1 MRLVAFAIEGR
12 ERIGAQVE
20 RSGGHSVL
28 DFIRAQPELPDEMNA
43 FLAAGEPALVMAR
56 RALQEAKDDMFL
68 READVRLMAP
78 VPHPG
83 KIICLGHN
91 YEDHIGKDR
100 TQPAEFPTFFCK
112 TGNTVIGPGA
122 PIVIPPETAKADFE
136 AELAVVI
143 GKRARRIREQDA
155 RSCIAGYTI
164 FNDVSARDYQ
174 KRTSQWMIGKSFDTF
189 GPMGP
194 VLVTAD
200 EIPDPHALD
209 LELTLNGVS
218 RQRTNTGRMIFSI
231 PFLIET
237 LSAVITLEPGDVIA
251 TGTPARTPPAPGAPE
266 FMQPGDFVRITVENI
281 GVLENPVVAEAIPG
295 PGSPAKHA
303 PG

>member
-1 MRLVAFAIEGR
+1 MRLVTFALDGQQR
-12 ERIGAQVE
+12 VGAQVE
-20 RSGGHSVL
+20 RSGENYLL
-28 DFIRAQPELPDEMNA
+28 DLNQAQSALPAEMNA
-43 FLAAGEPALVMAR
+43 FLTAGVPALIMAG
-56 RALQEAKDDMFL
+56 RALQEAKEDAFL
-68 READVRLMAP
+68 READVPLMAP
-78 VPHPG
+78 VPFPG

-91 YEDHIGKDR
+91 YIDHMGKDR

-143 GKRARRIREQDA
+143 GRRARRIVERDA
-155 RSCIAGYTI
+155 PSCVAGYTI

-200 EIPDPHALD
+200 EISDPHALD
-209 LELTLNGVS
+209 LVLTLNGEI
-218 RQRTNTGRMIFSI
+218 RQKTNTGRMIFTI
-231 PFLIET
+231 PFLIAT
-237 LSAVITLEPGDVIA
+237 LSTVMTLEPGDVIA
-251 TGTPARTPPAPGAPE
+251 TGTPARIAAAPGAPE
-266 FMQPGDFVRITVENI
+266 FMQPGDIVRITVEKI
-281 GVLENPVVAEAIPG
+281 GELTNPVIAEKDLPR
-295 PGSPAKHA
+295 
-303 PG
+303 

>member
-1 MRLVAFAIEGR
+1 MRLVTFDLDGQ

-20 RSGGHSVL
+20 RSGENYVL
-28 DFIRAQPELPDEMNA
+28 DLNQAQSALPAEMDA
-43 FLAAGEPALVMAR
+43 FLTAGIPALIMAR
-56 RALQEAKDDMFL
+56 RALQEAKKNAFL
-68 READVRLMAP
+68 PEPTIQLTAP
-78 VPHPG
+78 VPYPG

-91 YEDHIGKDR
+91 YHDHIGKDR
-100 TQPAEFPTFFCK
+100 TQPSEFPTFFCK

-143 GKRARRIREQDA
+143 GRRARRITEADA
-155 RSCIAGYTI
+155 PSCIAGYTI

-209 LELTLNGVS
+209 LVLTLNGVV
-218 RQRTNTGRMIFSI
+218 RQKTNTSRMIFTI
-231 PFLIET
+231 PFLIAT
-237 LSAVITLEPGDVIA
+237 LSAVMTLEPGDVIA
-251 TGTPARTPPAPGAPE
+251 TGTPAHIAAAPGAPE
-266 FMQPGDFVRITVENI
+266 FMQPGDIVRITVKKI
-281 GVLENPVVAEAIPG
+281 GVLENPVVVEVISG
-295 PGSPAKHA
+295 PKSPATNA

>member
-1 MRLVAFAIEGR
+1 MRLLTFAREGR
-12 ERIGAQVE
+12 ERIGLQVE
-20 RSGGHSVL
+20 RSGGNRVL
-28 DFIRAQPELPDEMNA
+28 DLNQFRPALPDEMNA
-43 FLAAGEPALVMAR
+43 FLTAGEPAMIMAR
-56 RALQEAKDDMFL
+56 RALQEVKEDAYL
-68 READVRLMAP
+68 READIRLMAP

-91 YEDHIGKDR
+91 YHDHMGKDR
-100 TQPAEFPTFFCK
+100 TQPSEFPTFFCK

-122 PIVIPPETAKADFE
+122 PIVIPPETAKTDFE

-143 GKRARRIREQDA
+143 GRRARRIPSQDA
-155 RSCIAGYTI
+155 QSCIAGYTI

-174 KRTSQWMIGKSFDTF
+174 MRTSQWMIGKSFDTF

-209 LELTLNGVS
+209 LALTLNGTQ
-218 RQRTNTGRMIFSI
+218 RQKTNTGRMIFTI
-231 PFLIET
+231 PFLIAA

-251 TGTPARTPPAPGAPE
+251 TGTPARTPPEPGAPE
-266 FMQPGDFVRITVENI
+266 FMQPGDTVRITVEKI
-281 GVLENPVVAEAIPG
+281 GMLENPVVAEVISG
-295 PGSPAKHA
+295 R
-303 PG
+303 

>member
-1 MRLVAFAIEGR
+1 MRLVTFATEGR

-20 RSGGHSVL
+20 RSGGRSVL
-28 DFIRAQPELPDEMNA
+28 DLNRAQPALPDEMNA

-56 RALQEAKDDMFL
+56 RALQEAQDDMFL

-112 TGNTVIGPGA
+112 TGNTVTGPGA

-143 GKRARRIREQDA
+143 GRRARRISESDA
-155 RSCIAGYTI
+155 LSCVAGYTI

-194 VLVTAD
+194 ALVTAD
-200 EIPDPHALD
+200 EIPDPHSLD

-218 RQRTNTGRMIFSI
+218 RQKTNTGRMIFPI

-251 TGTPARTPPAPGAPE
+251 TGTPGRTPPTPGAPE
-266 FMQPGDFVRITVENI
+266 FMQPGDLVRIIVEKI
-281 GVLENPVVAEAIPG
+281 GVLENPVVAEAISG
-295 PGSPAKHA
+295 PGER
-303 PG
+303 

>member
-1 MRLVAFAIEGR
+1 MRLVTFALDGQ

-20 RSGGHSVL
+20 RAGVNCVL
-28 DFIRAQPELPDEMNA
+28 DLNQALSTLPAEINA
-43 FLAAGEPALVMAR
+43 FLTAGEPAMIMVR
-56 RALQEAKDDMFL
+56 RALQEAKDSDFL
-68 READVRLMAP
+68 IEAELSLRAP

-91 YEDHIGKDR
+91 YQDHIGKDR
-100 TQPAEFPTFFCK
+100 TQPSEFPTFFCK

-136 AELAVVI
+136 AELAVII
-143 GKRARRIREQDA
+143 GRQTRRVTERDA
-155 RSCIAGYTI
+155 PSCIAGYTI

-194 VLVTAD
+194 VLVMAD

-209 LELTLNGVS
+209 LVLTLNGEV
-218 RQRTNTGRMIFSI
+218 RQKTNTGRMIFTI
-231 PFLIET
+231 PYLIAT
-237 LSAVITLEPGDVIA
+237 LSAVMTLEPGDVIA
-251 TGTPARTPPAPGAPE
+251 TGTPSRSAAAPGAHE
-266 FMQPGDFVRITVENI
+266 FLRPGDIVRITVEKI
-281 GVLENPVVAEAIPG
+281 GELANPVIAEG
-295 PGSPAKHA
+295 DLVK
-303 PG
+303 